1 MPQIGQIFRLR
12 RAFPPYKFPNKF
24 PNTPKF
30 FRLRRAFPLP
40 NLSSESRALFCD
52 SKGCPQMRFAA
63 PDFRF
68 FPPAAGWLP
77 MAHRVDLSN
86 VHWFIQ
92 YNTYNILRRLW
103 HRKTLCLDLSVY
115 LGTSFFPGLRP
126 KFIDQ
131 KNLDGNKG
139 EQSLRRRGDSRK
151 GQD

>member
-24 PNTPKF
+24 PNTPKI

-68 FPPAAGWLP
+68 FPRLQRAGSPWPTELIYP
-77 MAHRVDLSN
+77 MYTGL
-86 VHWFIQ
+86 
-92 YNTYNILRRLW
+92 YNTIR
-103 HRKTLCLDLSVY
+103 TTFCGAF
-115 LGTSFFPGLRP
+115 GTGKPYVWIFQSIWGPHFFPASGRNSLTKKILMVTR
-126 KFIDQ
+126 
-131 KNLDGNKG
+131 GN
-139 EQSLRRRGDSRK
+139 SR
-151 GQD
+151 

>member
-1 MPQIGQIFRLR
+1 MPQLGQFFRLR

-24 PNTPKF
+24 PNTPKI

-52 SKGCPQMRFAA
+52 SKGCPQMRLRHRISVFSRLQRAG
-63 PDFRF
+63 
-68 FPPAAGWLP
+68 FPWP
-77 MAHRVDLSN
+77 RE
-86 VHWFIQ
+86 FIQ
-92 YNTYNILRRLW
+92 YNTYKILRRLW

>member
-24 PNTPKF
+24 PNTSNF

-68 FPPAAGWLP
+68 FFRLQRAGSPWPTELIYP
-77 MAHRVDLSN
+77 MYTGL
-86 VHWFIQ
+86 
-92 YNTYNILRRLW
+92 YNTIR
-103 HRKTLCLDLSVY
+103 TTFCGAF
-115 LGTSFFPGLRP
+115 GTGKPYVWIFQSIWGPHFFPASGRNSLTKKILMVTR
-126 KFIDQ
+126 
-131 KNLDGNKG
+131 GN
-139 EQSLRRRGDSRK
+139 SR
-151 GQD
+151 

>member
-68 FPPAAGWLP
+68 FPSAAGWLP

-92 YNTYNILRRLW
+92 YNTIR
-103 HRKTLCLDLSVY
+103 TTFCGAF
-115 LGTSFFPGLRP
+115 GTGKPYVWIFQSIWGPHFFPASGRNSLTKKILMVTR
-126 KFIDQ
+126 
-131 KNLDGNKG
+131 GN
-139 EQSLRRRGDSRK
+139 SR
-151 GQD
+151 